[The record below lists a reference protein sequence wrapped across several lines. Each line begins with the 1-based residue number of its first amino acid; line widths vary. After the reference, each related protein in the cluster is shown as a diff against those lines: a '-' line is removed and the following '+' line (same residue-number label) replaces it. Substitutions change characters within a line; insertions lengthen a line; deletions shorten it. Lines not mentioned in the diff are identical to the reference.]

1 MSIFALSTG
10 SVKSGIAIIRITG
23 TETKKILSKIIKTK
37 MPNPR
42 NAKLCNI
49 YNHENNELIDQGM
62 LLWFPGPNSY
72 TGEDLAELHIHGS
85 KAIISTLLSS
95 LSKIEDCRLAEPG
108 EFTKIAFEN
117 GKINLLNVEALS
129 DLISS
134 ETELQRRQAIN
145 LLSGNVSK
153 KYQELRNRLLKIL
166 ANVEA
171 KIDFP
176 DEDLPEDILKNI
188 KNETQDIINIIN
200 SILNDNKIGEKIRD
214 GFKIVIVGP
223 TNAGKSSLLNY
234 LSKREVAIVSE
245 IEGTTRDTIEVSL
258 NLDGYPVLISDTAGI
273 RDTNDKIEKKGVQ
286 IALDKALNSDLKIIL
301 LDAKN
306 LYFKGFFD
314 KIYDENS
321 LIVINKSDLISEK
334 FDVKLV
340 NNLEHVLISVKE
352 EKNLRVF
359 IEEIKRKLKQK
370 FVINENILI
379 SRERHRYNLEKC
391 IFYLNIFLE
400 KNSLNDFDKAA
411 EDLRLATRYLGRVV
425 GDVDVEEVLGKIFSD
440 FCIGK

>member
-1 MSIFALSTG
+1 MTIFALSTG
-10 SVKSGIAIIRITG
+10 SVKSGIAIIRISG
-23 TETKKILSKIIKTK
+23 PNTKKILSKITK
-37 MPNPR
+37 IDLPNPR
-42 NAKLCNI
+42 KANLCNI

-62 LLWFPGPNSY
+62 LIWFPGPNSY

-85 KAIISTLLSS
+85 KAIISALLSS

-117 GKINLLNVEALS
+117 GKISLLNVEALS

-145 LLSGNVSK
+145 LLSGKVSK

-188 KNETQDIINIIN
+188 KDETHDIIKIIN
-200 SILNDNKIGEKIRD
+200 SILNDNKVGEKIRD
-214 GFKIVIVGP
+214 GFKVVIVGP

-245 IEGTTRDTIEVSL
+245 IEGTTRDTIEVGL

-273 RDTNDKIEKKGVQ
+273 RETNDPVEKKGVQ
-286 IALDKALNSDLKIIL
+286 IATDKAQNADLKIIL

-306 LYFKGFFD
+306 PHFKGFFD
-314 KIYDENS
+314 RLYDENS
-321 LIVINKSDLISEK
+321 LLVINKSDLISGE
-334 FDVKLV
+334 FDE
-340 NNLEHVLISVKE
+340 NSIDNLEHILISVKE
-352 EKNLRVF
+352 ETNLNTFV
-359 IEEIKRKLKQK
+359 EQIKQKLKHR
-370 FVINENILI
+370 FSVSENILI
-379 SRERHRYNLEKC
+379 SRERPRHNLEKC
-391 IFYLNIFLE
+391 ISHLKIFLE
-400 KNSLNDFDKAA
+400 KNSINDFDKAA

-425 GDVDVEEVLGKIFSD
+425 GDVDVEEVLGKIFND

>member
-1 MSIFALSTG
+1 M
-10 SVKSGIAIIRITG
+10 
-23 TETKKILSKIIKTK
+23 
-37 MPNPR
+37 
-42 NAKLCNI
+42 
-49 YNHENNELIDQGM
+49 
-62 LLWFPGPNSY
+62 
-72 TGEDLAELHIHGS
+72 
-85 KAIISTLLSS
+85 
-95 LSKIEDCRLAEPG
+95 
-108 EFTKIAFEN
+108 
-117 GKINLLNVEALS
+117 
-129 DLISS
+129 
-134 ETELQRRQAIN
+134 
-145 LLSGNVSK
+145 
-153 KYQELRNRLLKIL
+153 
-166 ANVEA
+166 
-171 KIDFP
+171 
-176 DEDLPEDILKNI
+176 
-188 KNETQDIINIIN
+188 
-200 SILNDNKIGEKIRD
+200 NDYKVGEKIRD
-214 GFKIVIVGP
+214 GFKVVIVGP

-245 IEGTTRDTIEVSL
+245 IEGTTRDTIEVNL

-334 FDVKLV
+334 FDVKLI

-400 KNSLNDFDKAA
+400 KNTLNDFDKAA